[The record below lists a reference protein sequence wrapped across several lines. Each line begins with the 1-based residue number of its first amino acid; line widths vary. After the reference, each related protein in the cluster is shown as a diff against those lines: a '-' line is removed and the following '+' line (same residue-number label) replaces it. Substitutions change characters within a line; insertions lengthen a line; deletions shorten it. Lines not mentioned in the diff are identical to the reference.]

1 MIKIII
7 SNKAIISNKIIMS
20 KMRPATNGA
29 TNRGRFE
36 TAEKVPNHV
45 IAMKIVGVDDPV
57 HPGQT
62 ESSAPTDLRGIY
74 THKQIK
80 TYTENPVH
88 IIYYTESR
96 RILMNII
103 WILMIFIG
111 IIIAVITGKP
121 QIINDVIIH
130 ETGEAVM
137 FAIGLTG
144 IMSFW
149 LGLMNVA
156 KKSGFINSITKSM
169 TPITRYL
176 FPEVPPNHPAIG
188 AMMMNMVANMFGA
201 GNSATALGL
210 KAMEELQ
217 KLNTDKKIVT
227 NTMAMFL
234 VINMSSIQIIPL
246 TILKLRSDAGSVNP
260 TDIIITSILATIV
273 STIFGVVACKILEGK
288 K

>member
-1 MIKIII
+1 
-7 SNKAIISNKIIMS
+7 
-20 KMRPATNGA
+20 
-29 TNRGRFE
+29 
-36 TAEKVPNHV
+36 
-45 IAMKIVGVDDPV
+45 
-57 HPGQT
+57 
-62 ESSAPTDLRGIY
+62 
-74 THKQIK
+74 
-80 TYTENPVH
+80 
-88 IIYYTESR
+88 
-96 RILMNII
+96 MNII
-103 WILMIFIG
+103 WIMMIFIG

-121 QIINDVIIH
+121 EVINDVIIH

-149 LGLMNVA
+149 LGLMNIA

-176 FPEVPPNHPAIG
+176 FPEVPSNHPAVG

-217 KLNTDKKIVT
+217 KLNTDKKVVT

-246 TILKLRSDAGSVNP
+246 TILKLRSDAGSASP

-273 STIFGVVACKILEGK
+273 STIVGVIACKMLEGRK
-288 K
+288 

>member
-1 MIKIII
+1 
-7 SNKAIISNKIIMS
+7 
-20 KMRPATNGA
+20 
-29 TNRGRFE
+29 
-36 TAEKVPNHV
+36 
-45 IAMKIVGVDDPV
+45 
-57 HPGQT
+57 
-62 ESSAPTDLRGIY
+62 
-74 THKQIK
+74 
-80 TYTENPVH
+80 
-88 IIYYTESR
+88 
-96 RILMNII
+96 MNII

-111 IIIAVITGKP
+111 IIIAVVTGKP
-121 QIINDVIIH
+121 EVINDVIIH
-130 ETGEAVM
+130 ETGEAVT

-149 LGLMNVA
+149 LGLMNIA
-156 KKSGFINSITKSM
+156 KKSGFISSITKSM

-217 KLNTDKKIVT
+217 KLNTDKMVVT

-273 STIFGVVACKILEGK
+273 STIFGVVACKILEGRK
-288 K
+288 